1 MFFQDAVALE
11 PIPFDL
17 AASLGGLLPGFEP
30 RLAQQSMAAAVARR
44 LTQGGVLVVEAGTGT
59 GKSLAYLLPA
69 LERAAETGGRLLV
82 STHTLNLQAQLLDKD
97 LPLAKRAL
105 GARGARLDAVRAVGR
120 GNYLCALRLGLAV
133 DQAAPELFGGG
144 RSERLARL
152 RAWADDGGG
161 LREAAPEPV
170 PNDTWELVQVEAFG
184 CLGSA
189 CPHAAACAFLKDR
202 ERLAQADVVVCNHA
216 LLMADAGAR
225 REGQG
230 LLPAAETLVLDEAHH
245 LAAAA
250 SAHLGLRLGRAG
262 LMRAFDR
269 LHDPRRRRSLL
280 DQLDSGGGL
289 AAALRAC
296 RLGTAELFERAQAL
310 SGASLGLPPHSLED
324 TLSQPLSTLA
334 EDLRRCGAKHKE
346 LPRGQAAANE
356 AQSLAQQLDAAADG
370 LRAWL
375 SQDQGDSVFWVDL
388 ESGRQPV
395 LRSAPL
401 EVGPLLAQELFPR
414 HRAVVLTSATLT
426 VAGSFAFTRR
436 SLGLPEEAEELC
448 LPESFNYA
456 RAVEMHLSAKVPDPK
471 DEAAYLEAL
480 ERAIEA
486 ALRRSR
492 GRAFVLGTSFRHLRV
507 LAERLRPFIEAQGW
521 LCLLHEPGA
530 RREALLEDF
539 KAHGQAVLFGAAS
552 FWEGV
557 DVPGASLSCVIV
569 TRLPFAV
576 PDSPLEKARQEK
588 VRDLGGE
595 PFKDLSLPEAVL
607 RLKQGFGRLIRHG
620 DDRGWFVLLDSR
632 VLTKA
637 YGRAFLRSLPDCPA
651 WVDGEPARLGP
662 RPARLG
668 GASAPY
674 PSTPA

>member
-1 MFFQDAVALE
+1 MDQTPLL
-11 PIPFDL
+11 FDL
-17 AASLGGLLPGFEP
+17 GARLQGVLPGFEP
-30 RLAQQSMAAAVARR
+30 RPPQQRMADAVARR
-44 LTQGGVLVVEAGTGT
+44 LEAGGLLLVEAGTGT

-69 LERAAETGGRLLV
+69 LLRAAEGGGRVLV
-82 STHTLNLQAQLLDKD
+82 STHTLNLQSQLLTQD

-105 GARGARLDAVRAVGR
+105 GPQGARLEAARAVGR

-133 DQAAPELFGGG
+133 EQAAPELFGGG
-144 RSERLARL
+144 RAERLERL
-152 RAWADDGGG
+152 QQWADEGGG
-161 LREAAPEPV
+161 LREDAPEPV

-184 CLGSA
+184 CLGA
-189 CPHAAACAFLKDR
+189 GCPHAGACGFLKDR

-216 LLMADAGAR
+216 LLMADAAAR

-250 SAHLGLRLGRAG
+250 SGHLGLRLSRAA
-262 LMRAFDR
+262 LNKAFDR

-280 DQLDSGGGL
+280 DQLDGGGEL

-310 SGASLGLPPHSLED
+310 SGGTLGLPPNSLDD
-324 TLSQPLSTLA
+324 TLSQPLYTLA
-334 EDLRRCGAKHKE
+334 EDLRRQGLKHKE
-346 LPRGQAAANE
+346 LPRGLAAATE
-356 AQSLAQQLDAAADG
+356 AGALAQQLEAAADG

-375 SQDQGDSVFWVDL
+375 DQDLGDSVFWVDL

-401 EVGPLLAQELFPR
+401 DVGPLLCDELYPR
-414 HRAVVLTSATLT
+414 HRAIVLASATLT

-436 SLGLPEEAEELC
+436 TLGLPDATEELC
-448 LPESFNYA
+448 LPPAFDYA
-456 RAVEMHLSAKVPDPK
+456 KAVQMHLSATVPDPK
-471 DEAAYLEAL
+471 DEPAYLDALESGIRTAL
-480 ERAIEA
+480 ER
-486 ALRRSR
+486 SG
-492 GRAFVLGTSFRHLRV
+492 GRAFVLGTSFRHLRT
-507 LAERLRPFIEAQGW
+507 LADRLRPYIEGQGW
-521 LCLLHEPGA
+521 LCLLHEPGG
-530 RREALLEDF
+530 RREALLERF
-539 KAHGQAVLFGAAS
+539 KQHGQAVLFGAAS

-557 DVPGASLSCVIV
+557 DVPGAGLSFVIV

-576 PDSPLEKARQEK
+576 PDTPLEKARQDK
-588 VRDLGGE
+588 VRALGGE

-620 DDRGWFVLLDSR
+620 DDRGWFVLLDPR
-632 VLTKA
+632 VLTKP

-651 WVDGEPARLGP
+651 WVDGQPARFGA
-662 RPARLG
+662 RPAR
-668 GASAPY
+668 ASAPY
-674 PSTPA
+674 PSPPS